1 MPVDIVANYRR
12 LSVMKTDQSNR
23 TSQHQNPGD
32 FSNSSEVHNQPNSAE
47 FCPETIANNPMY
59 VVNFRPGN
67 PDRSI
72 NITRQ
77 TNSFRRSPHRENDR
91 SINITRQTN
100 SFRRSPHR
108 ENENVYHEPPDYRW
122 GKVIVSV
129 VE

>member
-1 MPVDIVANYRR
+1 MPVDIVADYRR
-12 LSVMKTDQSNR
+12 LSVMKTDLSNR

-77 TNSFRRSPHRENDR
+77 TNSFRRSPHREN
-91 SINITRQTN
+91 
-100 SFRRSPHR
+100 
-108 ENENVYHEPPDYRW
+108 ENVYHEPPDYRW
-122 GKVIVSV
+122 GKIIVCSQFGGIV
-129 VE
+129 CCHCGLLQLE